1 MSFHMSPTRSYSA
14 YLLFYRKKT
23 SKLNTCELLYQC
35 VLLYF
40 CLNSFESYFVPDG
53 ADTYAHDTKEVS
65 TNGLLPDARVNNA
78 QSQDAEKGREREENK
93 TEAGEDTAEVVS
105 VDRDGKTET
114 RAMVS
119 VECREQELP
128 PKHIRPV
135 ELQDNGDGAGQKRR
149 YSDLWRNEERSELY
163 NPDAHIKKL
172 KPTGADQPTPAK
184 TKLLSKYDLFL
195 QGCPVGS
202 AGNHKHNMPED
213 DGGCKLG
220 GSHMLY
226 EGHTHQSRDV
236 KGHNKMSEADDD
248 DTEQRKSA
256 FTPNT
261 HNLSEG
267 LWDHSEKSLYDVT
280 ESRPEQRISVS
291 YPTHTEQAK
300 EQENKVDEH
309 IQNKKE
315 LTVRESVEKTSL
327 GNPRSQESAQLMEVV
342 VEDTSR
348 QIHGRIIDEEV
359 KDTPN
364 GLQTYSKTKN
374 IMIVTRETFTKVSI
388 RGQAD
393 VGGSTDSSQLIDS
406 PRAEQQTQM

>member
-1 MSFHMSPTRSYSA
+1 MLRSFYWKHFCLFHHCAVIEKDLSFHLSPIISYSA

-35 VLLYF
+35 VLLCF
-40 CLNSFESYFVPDG
+40 CLNSFEFCFVADA
-53 ADTYAHDTKEVS
+53 ADTGAHDIMEVS
-65 TNGLLPDARVNNA
+65 TSGLLPDARVNKA
-78 QSQDAEKGREREENK
+78 QSQDAETGEEREEDK
-93 TEAGEDTAEVVS
+93 TEAGEDTAKVVP

-114 RAMVS
+114 RDMVS
-119 VECREQELP
+119 VECRGQELP

-135 ELQDNGDGAGQKRR
+135 EHQDNGDGAGQKRR

-184 TKLLSKYDLFL
+184 TKLLSIYDLYMTSYMTL
-195 QGCPVGS
+195 QGCPHGS
-202 AGNHKHNMPED
+202 AGDHKHNMPED
-213 DGGCKLG
+213 DGGCKQG

-236 KGHNKMSEADDD
+236 KVHIKMSEADDD
-248 DTEQRKSA
+248 DSAQRKSA

-267 LWDHSEKSLYDVT
+267 LWDHSERSLYYVT

-309 IQNKKE
+309 IQNRK
-315 LTVRESVEKTSL
+315 
-327 GNPRSQESAQLMEVV
+327 
-342 VEDTSR
+342 
-348 QIHGRIIDEEV
+348 
-359 KDTPN
+359 
-364 GLQTYSKTKN
+364 
-374 IMIVTRETFTKVSI
+374 
-388 RGQAD
+388 
-393 VGGSTDSSQLIDS
+393 
-406 PRAEQQTQM
+406 